1 MRVGQGRQGPV
12 RTNRNFRQAD
22 RNSGREDRP
31 PGRKT
36 RLRKR
41 AWEVDREFRA
51 TSGCSGRLAGSWEG

>member
-1 MRVGQGRQGPV
+1 MRLGQGRQGPV
-12 RTNRNFRQAD
+12 RTNNNFRQAD

-51 TSGCSGRLAGSWEG
+51 AAGCSGRLAGSWAG